1 MKTQQISQLKEHG
14 FTVRKTSDMQT
25 IVAHDEPF
33 IVHGEN
39 GVYRVP
45 LTEGE
50 YKIVFAG
57 MSSNGVV
64 PYLIEQTAFPFL
76 LDLQT
81 KYTEQ
86 QRIVESQTESASRQ
100 TLKSVAFSKLKEG
113 QHFFKDEVKSSAKYR
128 KTGDSTY
135 TKYSQLT
142 EGFDLIAK
150 AEMTVFVEYENI
162 DIGLTPEQKQD
173 IIANIPAGLSRFEFD
188 ETLGMMI
195 EDIPGLEALGDEALE
210 ALHLELYDLYN
221 KSPSHEDEELF
232 SVTGID
238 SGMGVSGVA
247 NKMQAAKAARAR
259 GVDGPLSV
267 DRVADDQMLSTWKQ
281 TLRTKI
287 ANHPLL
293 MQTPSLRKKYE
304 RLVTNAKRST
314 MKKVEAQLLTDL
326 NITSQGVID
335 GTV

>member
-14 FTVRKTSDMQT
+14 FTVRKTADLQT
-25 IVAHDEPF
+25 IVAHDKPF

-45 LTEGE
+45 LKEGKYE
-50 YKIVFAG
+50 VTFAG

-64 PYLIEQTAFPFL
+64 PFLIEQTAFPFL

-81 KYTEQ
+81 KHAER
-86 QRIVESQTESASRQ
+86 QRIVESQTGSPSRQ
-100 TLKSVAFSKLKEG
+100 TLTSVAFSKLKEG
-113 QHFFKDEVKSSAKYR
+113 QHFFKDEVKSAKYR

-135 TKYSQLT
+135 TKCSQLT
-142 EGFDLIAK
+142 EGFELIAE

-173 IIANIPAGLSRFEFD
+173 IVASIPAGLSRFEFD

-195 EDIPGLEALGDEALE
+195 EDIPGLEVLDDEALE
-210 ALHLELYDLYN
+210 ALHLELYDLYS

-232 SVTGID
+232 SVT
-238 SGMGVSGVA
+238 
-247 NKMQAAKAARAR
+247 
-259 GVDGPLSV
+259 SV
-267 DRVADDQMLSTWKQ
+267 DSDPLPADRATDEQTLSTWKQ
-281 TLRTKI
+281 TLSTKI

-293 MQTPSLRKKYE
+293 MRTPSLRKKYE
-304 RLVTNAKRST
+304 RMVTNAKRSS

-326 NITSQGVID
+326 NITA
-335 GTV
+335 